1 MQDSFGVQDQI
12 FIKVTKADS
21 VPVKATIPTIR
32 KIVAVGGSPGTGKTT
47 LFRKFMEAHTW
58 ERVEP
63 KKMLP
68 ALYCAELDLYIL
80 GKYEDGETFAG
91 TDRLSMAVQPIAQEF
106 VKECTSNIL
115 FEGDRIFNQSFLEF
129 VMGLENTDL
138 HVLFLK
144 APKTIL
150 EQRYKDRGSDQSETF
165 LKGRE
170 TKYSNLLSNFELMPY
185 ITEFNNTNLEE
196 QGKVLAFLEKQLV
209 Q

>member
-1 MQDSFGVQDQI
+1 MYSDRIAIEDNFSIQI
-12 FIKVTKADS
+12 TRGEPKK
-21 VPVKATIPTIR
+21 R
-32 KIVAVGGSPGTGKTT
+32 KLIAVGGQPGTGKTT
-47 LFRKFMEAHTW
+47 LFRKFMEGKTW

-68 ALYCAELDLYIL
+68 ALYCKELDLYVL
-80 GKYEDGETFAG
+80 GKYEEGETFAG

-106 VKECTSNIL
+106 VKETPSNIL

-129 VMGLENTDL
+129 AMNLPNVEMN
-138 HVLFLK
+138 VVYLK
-144 APKTIL
+144 APKEVLT
-150 EQRYKDRGSDQSETF
+150 QRYTDRGSDQSEQF

-196 QGKVLAFLEKQLV
+196 QGKVLAFLEQKLA
-209 Q
+209 

>member
-1 MQDSFGVQDQI
+1 MRDSFGVQDQI
-12 FIKVTKADS
+12 FVQVIKAESTIEK
-21 VPVKATIPTIR
+21 PTIPTIR
-32 KIVAVGGSPGTGKTT
+32 KLVAVGGSPGTGKTT
-47 LFRKFMEAHTW
+47 LFRKFMEKYTW
-58 ERVEP
+58 EKVEP

-68 ALYCAELDLYIL
+68 ALYCKELDLYVL

-106 VKECTSNIL
+106 VRECKSNIL

-129 VMGLENTDL
+129 AMGLPDTDL
-138 HVLFLK
+138 HVVFLK
-144 APKTIL
+144 APKPIL

-196 QGKVLAFLEKQLV
+196 QGKVLAFLEKNLIQ
-209 Q
+209 